1 MLLWLLDKWSYGAAT
16 TSSNTLYLRC
26 RWSYGAATI
35 SHTLNLRL
43 TSGMETPSD
52 SDSGGHR
59 QRSILMEVEEYH
71 EDEDPDYSAGTR
83 SSSSSSTVTDDTVSN
98 SSDADP
104 SYVQP
109 DSEFNSSETSLDFE
123 EGDSAPFQMFPCPC
137 CPTDEIEQ
145 TEDFL
150 PEGVSDA
157 GTGEDA
163 DDVGYMADVDETG
176 KCVYFKRKLD
186 LLLNFKPGRK
196 KRRMEE

>member
-1 MLLWLLDKWSYGAAT
+1 
-16 TSSNTLYLRC
+16 
-26 RWSYGAATI
+26 
-35 SHTLNLRL
+35 
-43 TSGMETPSD
+43 METPSS

-59 QRSILMEVEEYH
+59 QRSTLREVEED
-71 EDEDPDYSAGTR
+71 DEDPDYHPEET
-83 SSSSSSTVTDDTVSN
+83 SSSSSSTMTDNTVSD

-109 DSEFNSSETSLDFE
+109 DSEFDSSDTSLDFE
-123 EGDSAPFQMFPCPC
+123 EVDSAPFQRFPCPC
-137 CPTDEIEQ
+137 CPTDEIEL
-145 TEDFL
+145 TEDSL

-163 DDVGYMADVDETG
+163 DDTGYLADVDENG